1 MDGWNTLVSFLLGW
15 KAYFQVRLLLVSGK
29 VVLQLSSYINHELHC
44 HATCPI
50 FRGGGVTPGCFRE
63 ASEFLKVLDL
73 NYLSKFRIQWKMW
86 ECEHTVIP
94 PILVMIFYTLVSP
107 GLLSPEYV
115 CFFFLGGGGWHIPV
129 TPLRRGESSLRM
141 HKVGRDTWSMIG
153 GVSCSHL
160 SSNLETEMY
169 YLILTI
175 DYSSISIYIIIIY
188 IYRLI

>member
-94 PILVMIFYTLVSP
+94 PISYDILYP
-107 GLLSPEYV
+107 GITRLIVTRV
-115 CFFFLGGGGWHIPV
+115 CVFFFFLGGGWHIPV